1 MNIQTLT
8 ELLEFRESRH
18 LKLIELNK
26 QHLLA
31 ENQAKIDEYK
41 VLLEDKE
48 LIHEINTFN
57 PRTYFKSMNSRKV
70 DNRLQLDLDYLRRN
84 FSYENGKLYAKKLGV
99 ICTWKGTTSINV
111 TIDKIIY
118 KASRIVYTL
127 KTGEDIVESDIGYKD
142 GDYTNYSFDNL
153 IKKG

>member
-41 VLLEDKE
+41 VLLADKE

>member
-8 ELLEFRESRH
+8 ELLAFRESRH

>member
-1 MNIQTLT
+1 MNIKTIT
-8 ELLEFRESRH
+8 ELLEFRERRH
-18 LKLIELNK
+18 KALIAQNK

-31 ENQAKIDEYK
+31 ENQSKIDEYK
-41 VLLEDKE
+41 KLLSDKE
-48 LIHEINTFN
+48 LQREIDEFN

-70 DNRLQLDLDYLRRN
+70 DNRLHLDLDYLRRN

-99 ICTWKGTTSINV
+99 ICTWQGTTSINV
-111 TIDKIIY
+111 TIDKVIY

-127 KTGEDIVESDIGYKD
+127 KTGEDIIDSDIGYKD

>member
-8 ELLEFRESRH
+8 ELIEFRERRH
-18 LKLIELNK
+18 KALIAQNK

-31 ENQAKIDEYK
+31 ENQAEIDKYTK
-41 VLLEDKE
+41 LLSDAE
-48 LIHEINTFN
+48 LVRERNEFN

-84 FSYENGKLYAKKLGV
+84 FSYENGKLYAKRLGV
-99 ICTWKGTTSINV
+99 ICTWQGTTSINV
-111 TIDKIIY
+111 TIDKVIY

-127 KTGEDIVESDIGYKD
+127 KTGEDIIDSDIGYKD

-153 IKKG
+153 YKKG